1 MDARI
6 EKLAAQANVKHR
18 MWARASDKASVPYP
32 SPTAVSRSVNAMQA
46 FISYLRDHD
55 DVFDHQNGETFS
67 VLTDTEEH
75 VFRWAM
81 SGDPVYLHSNPRED
95 LS

>member
-1 MDARI
+1 MDTRTT
-6 EKLAAQANVKHR
+6 KLAAQVNVKYR
-18 MWARASDKASVPYP
+18 TWARASDKASVPYP

-46 FISYLRDHD
+46 LVKYLRDHD
-55 DVFDHQNGETFS
+55 EVFDHQNGETFS
-67 VLTDTEEH
+67 IVTDTEEH

-81 SGDPVYLHSNPRED
+81 SGDPVHLHSNPRED